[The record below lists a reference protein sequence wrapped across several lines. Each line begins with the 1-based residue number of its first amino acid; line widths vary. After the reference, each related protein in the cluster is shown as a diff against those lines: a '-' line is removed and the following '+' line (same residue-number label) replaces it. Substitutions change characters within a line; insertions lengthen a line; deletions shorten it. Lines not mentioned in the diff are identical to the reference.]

1 MCQFVD
7 DRGEYR
13 LQQLRLGRVE
23 HGADV
28 VVGGD
33 PGQLEQCLA
42 VGSSMTLL
50 ELALMR
56 QERRALHKEDR
67 ECHHGDVRH
76 RIGGVLPP
84 TPVWEALEALAE
96 AAEQG
101 TQALHLDVESYFV
114 AVSEFPAAPTR
125 RIFSKCG
132 NSDSLLAQSAM
143 AFSLGA
149 LTSGSPGVDQ
159 LLQMRLVRIE
169 NRWAATSDLAA
180 SCRRM
185 RLSGCPRLR
194 DIRWRYLLLTRAGRA
209 FADVPF
215 SDSHSLVV
223 EYRLEIQLFLVSHCV
238 TGGSQC

>member
-1 MCQFVD
+1 
-7 DRGEYR
+7 
-13 LQQLRLGRVE
+13 
-23 HGADV
+23 
-28 VVGGD
+28 
-33 PGQLEQCLA
+33 
-42 VGSSMTLL
+42 MTLL

-67 ECHHGDVRH
+67 ECRHGDVRH

-96 AAEQG
+96 AAEKG

-169 NRWAATSDLAA
+169 NRCFLEGLIALFKVVAHSMWFHVLMAQDFADSALRNPRQAH
-180 SCRRM
+180 M
-185 RLSGCPRLR
+185 PRLR
-194 DIRWRYLLLTRAGRA
+194 SMLAGM
-209 FADVPF
+209 
-215 SDSHSLVV
+215 L
-223 EYRLEIQLFLVSHCV
+223 
-238 TGGSQC
+238 G